1 MSQVKNLRAM
11 FESKGDTSPPDSRGR
26 SPTGGSPQHHHRP
39 FGRSRKQ
46 RLLYLHYQLIPRDK
60 CHYLTIASVP
70 GYSIL
75 LVRLWR
81 RDGCSRAALPN
92 SDLLP
97 YISLTQTSPTAASAT
112 SEAPRPLSKI
122 RTSFVAVEKDGRI
135 GLKRDQSGESSV
147 SRRRLSNDTEP
158 SLYRSRSKMSTQDDS
173 VRTPAPESIPE
184 APDAA
189 ETAVEQPSNIS
200 ETASNAP
207 AKAQEAAEVKPTT
220 PRPTTTASKSA
231 SKTAPKSAA
240 SKTEPTKRPGN
251 KPVAS
256 TRATGATTAIKK
268 PASVKI
274 GANDTG
280 FVKPKP
286 KSPTKPVNLPSSLMA
301 PTAAS
306 AHKGGASRQANLPQ
320 SASAHAVGASA
331 ASKPVNGKSSI
342 VNRQRPSLGVPSIN
356 KAAQESMPNKRQSH
370 VDEGF
375 LARMMRPTAASS
387 SRTTEKGAPS
397 TPPKKPTPRTSNIG
411 VENVKRTS
419 KSPVPRR
426 AGSVARSREA
436 TSRAEKAHAKP
447 ATKTASSVAQEV
459 AVPAAAAA
467 AAVAAAVASEVVPDS
482 TMSKLADKLQ
492 DLGIEESKQEP
503 KEEPATKAEPETEQ
517 EPEFEAGPEA
527 EPEPEAEEHGQ
538 DAPIEDP
545 ELEAEPEAEH
555 DVAKEHV
562 QKHAEECETV
572 EDAQLELEE
581 EHEAAPVGHIEEP
594 EPIAEA
600 GELVPQNIIDEPVEE
615 YPTHEESASLE
626 QAALEAAQVETAE
639 EAIEIAEDAD
649 PKQHFSFND
658 VAKPMESDIDN
669 STIKG
674 GVVGNG
680 HVDKVDSVADVE
692 PASIISKLAETTP
705 EHGEKATDEVV
716 GKDADTAA

>member
-39 FGRSRKQ
+39 FGRPRKQ
-46 RLLYLHYQLIPRDK
+46 RLLYLHYQSIPRDK
-60 CHYLTIASVP
+60 CHYLTIAS
-70 GYSIL
+70 
-75 LVRLWR
+75 
-81 RDGCSRAALPN
+81 
-92 SDLLP
+92 
-97 YISLTQTSPTAASAT
+97 
-112 SEAPRPLSKI
+112 
-122 RTSFVAVEKDGRI
+122 
-135 GLKRDQSGESSV
+135 SGESSV

-173 VRTPAPESIPE
+173 IRTPAPESIPE

-200 ETASNAP
+200 ETASNSP
-207 AKAQEAAEVKPTT
+207 AKAKGAAPAKPTT
-220 PRPTTTASKSA
+220 PRSTTTASKSA
-231 SKTAPKSAA
+231 SKTVPKSAA
-240 SKTEPTKRPGN
+240 SKMEPTKRPDN
-251 KPVAS
+251 KPAAS
-256 TRATGATTAIKK
+256 TRATGGTTAIKK
-268 PASVKI
+268 PASVKT

-306 AHKGGASRQANLPQ
+306 AHKGGASRQANLAQ

-331 ASKPVNGKSSI
+331 ASKPVNGKNSI

-387 SRTTEKGAPS
+387 SKTTEKGAPS

-436 TSRAEKAHAKP
+436 TSRAEKAHARP
-447 ATKTASSVAQEV
+447 ATKTASSVVQEA
-459 AVPAAAAA
+459 AVPAATATAAG
-467 AAVAAAVASEVVPDS
+467 AAAVASEVVPDS
-482 TMSKLADKLQ
+482 TMSKLADKLK

-503 KEEPATKAEPETEQ
+503 KEVPATKVEPEIEQ
-517 EPEFEAGPEA
+517 QPEPEAGPEA

-538 DAPIEDP
+538 DAPIEDA
-545 ELEAEPEAEH
+545 ELEAEPDAGH

-562 QKHAEECETV
+562 QKHTEECETV
-572 EDAQLELEE
+572 EDTQLELEE

-594 EPIAEA
+594 ELIAEA
-600 GELVPQNIIDEPVEE
+600 GELVPQNIIDKSLEE
-615 YPTHEESASLE
+615 YPKHEESASLE

-649 PKQHFSFND
+649 PEHPFSFND
-658 VAKPMESDIDN
+658 AAKPVESDINN

-674 GVVGNG
+674 DVVGNG
-680 HVDKVDSVADVE
+680 HVDKVGSVADTE
-692 PASIISKLAETTP
+692 PASIVSKLAETTP
-705 EHGEKATDEVV
+705 EHGEKATNEVV

>member
-39 FGRSRKQ
+39 FGRPRKQ
-46 RLLYLHYQLIPRDK
+46 RLLYLHYQSMPRDK
-60 CHYLTIASVP
+60 CHYLTIASLA

-75 LVRLWR
+75 LVRSWR
-81 RDGCSRAALPN
+81 RDGCSP
-92 SDLLP
+92 
-97 YISLTQTSPTAASAT
+97 ASAT

-158 SLYRSRSKMSTQDDS
+158 SLYRPRSKMSTQDDS
-173 VRTPAPESIPE
+173 IRTPAPESIPE

-200 ETASNAP
+200 ETASNSPAKAKGAAP
-207 AKAQEAAEVKPTT
+207 AKPTT
-220 PRPTTTASKSA
+220 SRSTTTASRSA
-231 SKTAPKSAA
+231 SKTVPKSAA
-240 SKTEPTKRPGN
+240 SKMEPTKRPDN
-251 KPVAS
+251 KPAAS
-256 TRATGATTAIKK
+256 TRATGGTTAIKK
-268 PASVKI
+268 PASVKT

-331 ASKPVNGKSSI
+331 ASKPVNGKNSI

-387 SRTTEKGAPS
+387 SKTTEKGAPS

-436 TSRAEKAHAKP
+436 TSRAEKAHARP
-447 ATKTASSVAQEV
+447 ATKTASSVAQEA
-459 AVPAAAAA
+459 AVPAAAATA
-467 AAVAAAVASEVVPDS
+467 ATAAGAAAVASEVVPDS
-482 TMSKLADKLQ
+482 TMSKLADKLK

-503 KEEPATKAEPETEQ
+503 KEEPATKVEPEIEQ
-517 EPEFEAGPEA
+517 QPEPEAGPEA

-538 DAPIEDP
+538 DAPIEDA
-545 ELEAEPEAEH
+545 ELEAEPEAGH

-562 QKHAEECETV
+562 QKHTEECETV
-572 EDAQLELEE
+572 EDTQLELEE

-594 EPIAEA
+594 ELIAEA
-600 GELVPQNIIDEPVEE
+600 GELIPQNIMDKPLEE

-649 PKQHFSFND
+649 PEHPFSFND
-658 VAKPMESDIDN
+658 AAKPVESDINN

-674 GVVGNG
+674 DVVGNG
-680 HVDKVDSVADVE
+680 HVDKVGSVADTE
-692 PASIISKLAETTP
+692 PASIVSKLAETTP
-705 EHGEKATDEVV
+705 EHGEKATNEVV

>member
-39 FGRSRKQ
+39 FGRPRKQ
-46 RLLYLHYQLIPRDK
+46 RLLYLHYQSIPRDK
-60 CHYLTIASVP
+60 CHYLTIASVA
-70 GYSIL
+70 GYLS
-75 LVRLWR
+75 
-81 RDGCSRAALPN
+81 S
-92 SDLLP
+92 
-97 YISLTQTSPTAASAT
+97 ASAT

-122 RTSFVAVEKDGRI
+122 RTSFVAVEKDGRV

-200 ETASNAP
+200 EAASSSP
-207 AKAQEAAEVKPTT
+207 AKAKEAAPAKPTT
-220 PRPTTTASKSA
+220 PRLTTTASKSA
-231 SKTAPKSAA
+231 SKTVPKSAA

-256 TRATGATTAIKK
+256 TRATGGTTPIKK
-268 PASVKI
+268 PASVKT
-274 GANDTG
+274 GANGTG

-306 AHKGGASRQANLPQ
+306 AHKGGASRQSNLPQ

-331 ASKPVNGKSSI
+331 ASKPVNSKNS
-342 VNRQRPSLGVPSIN
+342 VLNRQRPSLGVPPIN

-387 SRTTEKGAPS
+387 SKTTEKGAPS
-397 TPPKKPTPRTSNIG
+397 TPPKKPTPRTSNVG
-411 VENVKRTS
+411 VENIQRKS

-436 TSRAEKAHAKP
+436 TSRAEKVHAKP
-447 ATKTASSVAQEV
+447 ATKTASTVAK
-459 AVPAAAAA
+459 ATALPAAAATA
-467 AAVAAAVASEVVPDS
+467 AGAAAVASKAVPDTTVS
-482 TMSKLADKLQ
+482 NLADKLK
-492 DLGIEESKQEP
+492 DLEIEESKQEP
-503 KEEPATKAEPETEQ
+503 KEEPATETELETKQRPETEA
-517 EPEFEAGPEA
+517 EHEAGT
-527 EPEPEAEEHGQ
+527 EPEAEEHSQ

-545 ELEAEPEAEH
+545 ALEAEPVAEH
-555 DVAKEHV
+555 DIAEEHV
-562 QKHAEECETV
+562 QKHIEECETV
-572 EDAQLELEE
+572 EDTQLELEE

-594 EPIAEA
+594 ELIAEA
-600 GELVPQNIIDEPVEE
+600 GKLVPHDPIDEPVEK
-615 YPTHEESASLE
+615 PSTHEEPASLE
-626 QAALEAAQVETAE
+626 QAALEAAQVETVE

-649 PKQHFSFND
+649 PEHPNSFID
-658 VAKPMESDIDN
+658 IAKPVESGIN
-669 STIKG
+669 NFTIKDSI
-674 GVVGNG
+674 VGNG
-680 HVDKVDSVADVE
+680 HVDKVDSVADIE
-692 PASIISKLAETTP
+692 PTSSISKLAETTP
-705 EHGEKATDEVV
+705 EHSEKATDEVV